1 MTKWSK
7 AVGATTNPIE
17 LAAKLS
23 GPLSMLTDT
32 DVYNW
37 GADNTR
43 RLQRSLAK
51 ASAGTGYSDHLI
63 LGEGQSYQKTGHN
76 NRWPNLL
83 RANLAA
89 KGVPVGGTGWVRT
102 SDGFSDLD
110 SRVTTTGAW
119 TFRQAYYET
128 TSSGATMTF
137 TADVAGT
144 AIAVAYFNTSAGFTV
159 AVDGGSPVTVTPA
172 GGATVGTYAV
182 TGLADTTHTVV
193 VTTTTSSPVF
203 IIAFQC
209 YRASGLRIH
218 NGGIFGGESTAFTG
232 TTFASI
238 GQTVAS
244 LIPAPDVVHI
254 ALGFQDLY
262 SGGKTVAQITAN
274 LTTIRNKW
282 PDADAVLYASYE
294 YSGATSWDDYAAALY
309 PLADTLDCPLVNV
322 YQRSG
327 GYTTANTNGLMT
339 IAFYPSTAG
348 HTDWA
353 LLAASRIAIESDNTV
368 RSGAPLGTP
377 TSGTL
382 INCTGLPV
390 SGITASTSTALGVGS
405 VNLGHASDTTLTRS
419 AAGKLAVEGVEVLL
433 NGGALGTPASGTLT
447 NCTGLPVSGITAST
461 SVALGV
467 GQVELGHASDTTLTR
482 SAAGRLAVEGVNVAL
497 EGGTA
502 ISAGAWTPQAYSYK
516 AWTYDPVHIYNGGT
530 VSSGYLYVAAIY
542 IPFATTVTNVL
553 LHIGVID
560 AALVSGRNFAAL
572 YQDGNRLGA
581 TADQTT
587 AWGTAGIKTMALSGG
602 AVSVNAGLAYVG
614 WFANNG
620 SATTTLAFGRTLG
633 ASGVTAVYNSPLT
646 RYAYANSGLTTAT
659 PATLTG
665 FTAVNSAFWAAVS

>member
-51 ASAGTGYSDHLI
+51 AAAGTGYSDHLI
-63 LGEGQSYQKTGHN
+63 LGEGQTYQKTGHD

-83 RANLAA
+83 RTNLAA
-89 KGVPVGGTGWVRT
+89 KGIPVGGTGWVRT
-102 SDGFSDLD
+102 SDGYDSLD
-110 SRVTTTGAW
+110 SRVTTSGAW

-128 TSSGATMTF
+128 TANGATMTF

-144 AIAVAYFNTSAGFTV
+144 AISVAYFNTSAGFTV
-159 AVDGGSPVTVTPA
+159 AVDGGGPVTVTPSGA
-172 GGATVGTYAV
+172 ATVGTYSV

-209 YRASGLRIH
+209 YRASGIRVH
-218 NGGIFGGESTAFTG
+218 NGAGFGWESISYTG
-232 TTFASI
+232 TTFATL

-244 LIPAPDVVHI
+244 LIPDPDVVHI
-254 ALGFQDLY
+254 ALGFQDLF
-262 SGGKTVAQITAN
+262 SGGKTVAQITGY

-294 YSGATSWDDYAAALY
+294 YSGATSWDDYADALY

-339 IAFYPSTAG
+339 SAYYPSTAG

-353 LLAASRIAIESDNTV
+353 LLAASRIAIESDNTI
-368 RSGAPLGTP
+368 RSGGSLAT
-377 TSGTL
+377 
-382 INCTGLPV
+382 CTGLPV

-419 AAGKLAVEGVEVLL
+419 AAGKLAVEGV
-433 NGGALGTPASGTLT
+433 
-447 NCTGLPVSGITAST
+447 
-461 SVALGV
+461 
-467 GQVELGHASDTTLTR
+467 
-482 SAAGRLAVEGVNVAL
+482 NVAL
-497 EGGTA
+497 EGSTA
-502 ISAGAWTPQAYSYK
+502 TTAGAWTPQAYSYK
-516 AWTYDPVHIYNGGT
+516 AWTYDPIHIYNGGT

-542 IPFATTVTNVL
+542 IPFPTTVTNVL

-560 AALVSGRNFAAL
+560 GALVSGQNFAGL

-614 WFANNG
+614 LFANNG

-633 ASGVTAVYNSPLT
+633 PSGVTAVYNSPLT

>member
-1 MTKWSK
+1 MKWSK
-7 AVGATTNPIE
+7 VVGSTVNPIE
-17 LAAKLS
+17 LSAKLS

-63 LGEGQSYQKTGHN
+63 LGDGQTYQKTGHD
-76 NRWPNLL
+76 NRWPNLF

-102 SDGFSDLD
+102 SDGLSDLD
-110 SRVTTTGAW
+110 SRVTVTGAW

-128 TSSGATMTF
+128 TANGATMTF
-137 TADVAGT
+137 AADVAGT
-144 AIAVAYFNTSAGFTV
+144 AISVAYFNTSAGFTV
-159 AVDGGSPVTVTPA
+159 SINGAAPVTVTPS
-172 GGATVGTYAV
+172 GASTVGTYTV
-182 TGLADTTHTVV
+182 TGLEDATHSVV
-193 VTTTTSSPVF
+193 VTTTTTSPVF

-209 YRASGLRIH
+209 YRTSGLRVH
-218 NGGIFGGESTAFTG
+218 NGGIFGGESIAFTG

-244 LIPAPDVVHI
+244 LMPDPDVVHL

-262 SGGKTVAQITAN
+262 SGGKTVSAITGY

-282 PDADAVLYASYE
+282 PNSDAVLHASYE

-327 GYTTANTNGLMT
+327 GYTTANTNGLMSGS
-339 IAFYPSTAG
+339 FYPSTAG

-353 LLAASRIAIESDNTV
+353 LLAASRIAIESG
-368 RSGAPLGTP
+368 SIGTP
-377 TSGTL
+377 T
-382 INCTGLPV
+382 
-390 SGITASTSTALGVGS
+390 
-405 VNLGHASDTTLTRS
+405 
-419 AAGKLAVEGVEVLL
+419 
-433 NGGALGTPASGTLT
+433 SGTLT

-461 SVALGV
+461 SADIGV
-467 GQVELGHASDTTLTR
+467 GSIHLGHATDTTLTR
-482 SAAGRLAVEGVNVAL
+482 SSAGKLAVEGVPVVV
-497 EGGTA
+497 EGATA
-502 ISAGAWTPQAYSYK
+502 VSAGAWTPQAYGYK

-530 VSSGYLYVAAIY
+530 VSSGFLYVAAIY

-581 TADQTT
+581 TADQTS
-587 AWGTAGIKTMALSGG
+587 AWGTVGIKTMALTGG

-620 SATTTLAFGRTLG
+620 SATTTLQFGRSLG
-633 ASGVTAVYNSPLT
+633 PSGVTAVYNSPLT